1 MMFGITLP
9 HTVANL
15 FGNWYK
21 QCGKDSSLLLLAG
34 AAAFCWTLWLAR
46 NDSVFDKCSPK
57 TFLQVLLGEC
67 IGSGFEVSC
76 S

>member
-34 AAAFCWTLWLAR
+34 RLP
-46 NDSVFDKCSPK
+46 SVGPY
-57 TFLQVLLGEC
+57 
-67 IGSGFEVSC
+67 GSLEMIVF
-76 S
+76 